1 MVQEDVFYFAKMTEK
16 WEEINIFEAANDGIK
31 NACTFHIIVKTN
43 SFHWNTFPTV
53 PSSSEICQSRI

>member
-1 MVQEDVFYFAKMTEK
+1 MVQEDVFYFAKMMEN

-43 SFHWNTFPTV
+43 SFH
-53 PSSSEICQSRI
+53 